1 VAFEDLLANAATATA
16 IASSAFIIFMAPHAA
31 MSGPRRVLGGHAVGL
46 TVGMAA
52 YLLTQNVFT
61 TVIATDLTAAAAVGL
76 SMLVMAGTDTEHP
89 PAAGTVL
96 SLVLADEVVDPALA
110 IIVAA
115 VALTL
120 ARQFFRRWMIDLAH

>member
-1 VAFEDLLANAATATA
+1 
-16 IASSAFIIFMAPHAA
+16 
-31 MSGPRRVLGGHAVGL
+31 
-46 TVGMAA
+46 MAA